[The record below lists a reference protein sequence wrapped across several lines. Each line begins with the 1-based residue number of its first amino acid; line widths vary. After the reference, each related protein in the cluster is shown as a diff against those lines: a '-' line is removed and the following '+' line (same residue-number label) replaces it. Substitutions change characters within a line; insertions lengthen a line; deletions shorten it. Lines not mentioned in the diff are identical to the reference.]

1 MFLFATFANPGETR
15 TDNAAN
21 SAKRWGKKKKK
32 ESSFER
38 KRAVVE
44 SREEFFPIDGKTG
57 RGHLPGKQW
66 NL

>member
-32 ESSFER
+32 SLRLREKGQLLNLEKNSFR
-38 KRAVVE
+38 
-44 SREEFFPIDGKTG
+44 
-57 RGHLPGKQW
+57 
-66 NL
+66 